1 MKSCKDSYYIVVI
14 EDTSTKKIIGN
25 GTLAVEFKFIH
36 TTAKVRSIS
45 FTFLPGVSKK
55 YPLLTGNRNEAIR
68 YYYSPSE
75 QLNLSNFN
83 LDSHTLY
90 LKIVH

>member
-36 TTAKVRSIS
+36 TAAKVS
-45 FTFLPGVSKK
+45 
-55 YPLLTGNRNEAIR
+55 LTV
-68 YYYSPSE
+68 
-75 QLNLSNFN
+75 
-83 LDSHTLY
+83 LY
-90 LKIVH
+90 